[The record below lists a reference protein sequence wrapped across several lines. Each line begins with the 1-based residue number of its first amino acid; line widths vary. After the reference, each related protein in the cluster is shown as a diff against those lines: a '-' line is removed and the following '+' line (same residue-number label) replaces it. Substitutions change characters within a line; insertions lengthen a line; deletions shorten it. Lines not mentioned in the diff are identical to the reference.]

1 MTTSNYLHTKNL
13 SIGYT
18 DKILLSHLELQL
30 NKGEM
35 VCLLG
40 ANGVGKSTL
49 IRTILGLTPA
59 LDGHVFINEK
69 PVSDLHLKA
78 LAKHISIVLTT
89 GIPPNNFTVYE
100 LVALGRTPH
109 TNWLGKLNKTDKA
122 RIKDAMQLVGV
133 TRFSDRQVNSLSDG
147 ERQRVML
154 AKALVQDTELIILDE
169 PTAHLDV
176 TNRVALLLLLKKL
189 AKETG
194 KGILLSTHE
203 LELALQVADTIWLIN
218 NKKELIKGTPEELIL
233 SDDISQTFNSG
244 SVNFD
249 NNSRSFKIEERS
261 L

>member
-1 MTTSNYLHTKNL
+1 MTTPTYLHTKNL
-13 SIGYT
+13 SIGYA
-18 DKILLSHLELQL
+18 DKILLSHLDLQL

-59 LDGHVFINEK
+59 LDGRVFINEK
-69 PVSDLHLKA
+69 PLSDLHIKTV
-78 LAKHISIVLTT
+78 AKHISIVLTT

-109 TNWLGKLNKTDKA
+109 TNWLGKLNQTDKA
-122 RIKDAMQLVGV
+122 RIKDAMQLVAI
-133 TRFSDRQVNSLSDG
+133 THFSDRQVNSLSDG

-203 LELALQVADTIWLIN
+203 LELALQVADSIWLIN
-218 NKKELIKGTPEELIL
+218 NKKKMIKGTPNELIL
-233 SDDISQTFNSG
+233 SNSISQTFNSG
-244 SVNFD
+244 NVNFD
-249 NNSRSFKIEERS
+249 NNSRSFKIEGSS